1 MFKKWNKRAF
11 KQLEDFNVD
20 RDEDDDKY
28 HEAYMAAME
37 GRLTSDSKRKSSRGK
52 RKSGKRNKQSEE
64 EKSSTKK
71 KSDLP
76 DDFPWQNTEET
87 TRLWN
92 MIHENDL
99 EGIQNWIDIEPY
111 VVRLRSEDGRGPL
124 WWAYEHKR
132 KDIIRLLLA
141 SGADPEAKDAQG
153 IKPRET

>member
-20 RDEDDDKY
+20 RDEDADKY

-37 GRLTSDSKRKSSRGK
+37 GRRTSDSKQKSSKGK
-52 RKSGKRNKQSEE
+52 RKAGKRNKKSEQ
-64 EKSSTKK
+64 EKND
-71 KSDLP
+71 DLP

-92 MIHENDL
+92 MINQNDL
-99 EGIQNWIDIEPY
+99 EGLQNWIDIEPY

-124 WWAYEHKR
+124 WWAYEQKR
-132 KDIIRLLLA
+132 KDIISLLLA